1 LITCYAQPDKPKSR
15 HVLEAFAAGCGARMA
30 RTDAAA
36 LAPGD
41 AAFYGV
47 RPGWMHLLD
56 QAQREGRAW
65 FWLDNAWF
73 DVARECYYRIGCNAV
88 QSWSHQPSDGSRL
101 RALRQHIAPWRSVGK
116 NAGRHIVVCRQS
128 DEFLATVAQR
138 PHWLAEVEAELAK
151 HSERPRIVRHKRC
164 PRPLIA
170 DLADAWLLVTH
181 SSAAA
186 IEALLAG
193 VPVIVTDPHCA
204 AARFG
209 TEFAETENPQ
219 RPDGREHWAAQLADS
234 QWTLAELAS
243 GKAWRDVCKQQ
254 AG

>member
-1 LITCYAQPDKPKSR
+1 MITCYAQPEKKKSQQ
-15 HVLEAFAAGCGARMA
+15 VLEAFARGCGGRMA

-47 RPGWMHLLD
+47 RPGWMHLLQ

-65 FWLDNAWF
+65 IWIDNSWF
-73 DVARECYYRIGCNAV
+73 DASREAYFRIGRNAV
-88 QSWSHQPSDGSRL
+88 QQWQHGPADGHRL
-101 RALRQHIAPWRSVGK
+101 RALGLRVRPWQRG
-116 NAGRHIVVCRQS
+116 GRHIVICRQS
-128 DEFLATVAQR
+128 DEFLASVAGR
-138 PHWLAEVEAELAK
+138 PRWLAEVETELAR
-151 HSERPRIVRHKRC
+151 HSDRPRIVRSKRC
-164 PRPLIA
+164 ARPLAA
-170 DLADAWLLVTH
+170 DLQSAWLLVTH

-186 IEALLAG
+186 IEALVAG

-204 AARFG
+204 AACFSS
-209 TEFAETENPQ
+209 EFREAEAPL
-219 RPDGREHWAAQLADS
+219 RLDGREHWAAQLADS